1 MILEDKLV
9 KYVVFKKRTV
19 NEVRQKCKTLKYEEE
34 TIEEI
39 IEYLIENGYLNDEN
53 YVERYIQN
61 VMKLKN
67 CSINEI
73 KIDLL
78 KRGIHDDL
86 IEKYITEEL
95 EEFEEDSAK
104 ILAEKKVKTM
114 EIEKVK
120 RYLINK
126 GFSYGNVTKAIDNLQ
141 DIDDN

>member
-67 CSINEI
+67 CSIN
-73 KIDLL
+73 
-78 KRGIHDDL
+78 
-86 IEKYITEEL
+86 
-95 EEFEEDSAK
+95 
-104 ILAEKKVKTM
+104 
-114 EIEKVK
+114 
-120 RYLINK
+120 
-126 GFSYGNVTKAIDNLQ
+126 
-141 DIDDN
+141 

>member
-141 DIDDN
+141 YIDDN